1 MGKKWTPKQKAL
13 QSAKMKA
20 HWEAKKSA
28 QPVLGH
34 VPTAITSSIVQ
45 EPVPELEPKSGLV
58 SLKQVQQE
66 ALDEEAELERA
77 YKAVVKDKSFAGTL
91 AKFQMQEFLE
101 HSETVNMAFK
111 SYLRKLQQGNPLILK
126 DFNDRV
132 LGKPTQRVEVSAD
145 VTSKNL
151 LSTLSPDQ
159 VLKLAKRQ
167 PIVEQPVEQ
176 STVQPSSQPFSQPAQ
191 QHEQAA
197 PAQNYPYKPFP
208 PVLDQSPTQQVILP
222 TLETPSTQPS
232 TQTGAHINV
241 QQAPVK
247 DAASS
252 PDSNYPGT
260 SPGFDPKK
268 WGTG

>member
-1 MGKKWTPKQKAL
+1 MKKQWTPEQKAL

-20 HWEAKKSA
+20 YWEAKKEA
-28 QPVLGH
+28 QNLNQAAPGH

-45 EPVPELEPKSGLV
+45 EPVPELEHKSGLV

-126 DFNDRV
+126 DLLDRV

-176 STVQPSSQPFSQPAQ
+176 STVQPSSQPAQ

-222 TLETPSTQPS
+222 TLETPTTPS

>member
-1 MGKKWTPKQKAL
+1 MGNKWTPEQKAL

-20 HWEAKKSA
+20 YWEAKKEAQSLA
-28 QPVLGH
+28 QPVPGH

-45 EPVPELEPKSGLV
+45 EHAPKSGPTSGLT
-58 SLKQVQQE
+58 SIQQIQQE
-66 ALDEEAELERA
+66 ALDEEAQLEAA
-77 YKAVVKDKSFAGTL
+77 YKDIIGRKGITGNL
-91 AKFQMQEFLE
+91 ARYQMQELLE
-101 HSETVNMAFK
+101 DSVTVQMAFK

-126 DFNDRV
+126 DLNDRV

-167 PIVEQPVEQ
+167 PIVENSVEQ
-176 STVQPSSQPFSQPAQ
+176 PTVQPTVQPAQ

-222 TLETPSTQPS
+222 TLETLTQPV
-232 TQTGAHINV
+232 TQHGAHTNV

-252 PDSNYPGT
+252 PASNYPGT